1 MLRPVRLTRIA
12 ADAEILRWRAFAART
27 ITRIVCALIALI
39 FVIGVLTIAHVA
51 VWLALRVDAGLQY
64 YWVALILGGV
74 DLIIALVLLL
84 IASRSTPSKVE
95 REALE
100 VRQRAVAG
108 LTTTLSLAQLALPM
122 LRVANSARR
131 RTVRR

>member
-51 VWLALRVDAGLQY
+51 AWLALRVNAGLQY